1 MSTFDPETQQFVPAN
16 GTVPA
21 YSQMSAFSVFR
32 DFINNAFGRTAKPFD
47 HSKAVL
53 KKPIIQRVA
62 EPEPIIEEGQEQQEE
77 SPKEEEGVESPKEEQ
92 PEADEKSDI
101 HGLG

>member
-53 KKPIIQRVA
+53 KKPIIQRMA
-62 EPEPIIEEGQEQQEE
+62 ESIIEQGQEQQEE